1 MGTFYSFNDY
11 RLYIEHHGIKGMK
24 WGVRRYRN
32 EDGSLTSAGR
42 KREAKR
48 QYKSNKEALRAETKR
63 LYQVHSKESNPFGG
77 TIQREY
83 KRSKAELKEK
93 YKAGQISRSQ
103 FKAGKKQLNANRR
116 SAFDSSE
123 KKCVIGQFYVRKL
136 EREND
141 AAYLS
146 EIKGRDSKAFRKAY
160 AKAQSATE
168 SIGNYRVTALPDGT
182 FHITRYDV
190 YYY

>member
-1 MGTFYSFNDY
+1 MGTFYESNDY
-11 RLYIEHHGIKGMK
+11 RFYIEHHGIKGMK

-42 KREAKR
+42 KRETKR
-48 QYKSNKEALRAETKR
+48 QYKSNKEALRAESKR
-63 LYQVHSKESNPFGG
+63 LWQVYRNETKLGG
-77 TIQREY
+77 TIQRDY
-83 KRSKAELKEK
+83 KRSRAELKEK
-93 YKAGQISRSQ
+93 YKTGQISRSQ
-103 FKAGKKQLNANRR
+103 FKAGKKQLKDDRR

-123 KKCVIGQFYVRKL
+123 KKCVIGQFFVRKL

-141 AAYLS
+141 AVYLS
-146 EIKGRDSKAFRKAY
+146 EIKGRNSKAFRKAY

-168 SIGNYRVTALPDGT
+168 GIGNYRVTALPDGT